1 MKMCK
6 LCEFYSE
13 MPTCDHK
20 LTSIRGNAGVSSLLL
35 EWQKADSA
43 KWARINEKVKDYKF
57 ILKDNRYNYSGN
69 TPDEVRADFESQ
81 YRKDIEEEF
90 KGEWWLAF
98 LLLIANRGLYRAETT
113 LEAKERLLIKTDIND
128 INNTVQAQSAHVS
141 DFYNNALDANVD
153 AAGLALINF
162 MTEYLPGEEPYPIS
176 TAILDEQKK
185 VGELRTSQIVNTQ
198 TVAMMNAA
206 TLVYYT
212 RNYVTR
218 FRIETNDPCPIC
230 EDLAGEEY
238 SYSQTQEYQ
247 ISIDKSQAVTGHAME
262 SSQKFYS
269 QNPWSGMIP
278 VHVNCQCFWV
288 MA

>member
-1 MKMCK
+1 MCK

-13 MPTCDHK
+13 MPTCEHK
-20 LTSIRGNAGVSSLLL
+20 HSSIRGNAGVSSLLL

-43 KWARINEKVKDYKF
+43 RWERISDKVKNYKF
-57 ILKDNRYNYSGN
+57 TLENNRYNFEGN
-69 TPDEVRADFESQ
+69 TPDEVRAEFESQ
-81 YRKDIEEEF
+81 YRNDVEEEF
-90 KGEWWLAF
+90 KGEWWLSF

-113 LEAKERLLIKTDIND
+113 LEAKERLLIKTSVSD
-128 INNTVQAQSAHVS
+128 INNTVQAQSAHVLQ
-141 DFYNNALDANVD
+141 FYKNALDANVD
-153 AAGLALINF
+153 AAGLALTNF
-162 MTEYLPGEEPYPIS
+162 MAEYEPDEEPYSIT

-230 EDLAGEEY
+230 DSLAGEEY
-238 SYSQTQEYQ
+238 SYAQTQEYQ
-247 ISIDKSQAVTGHAME
+247 ISIDKSQTVTGYAMA
-262 SSQKFYS
+262 SSQKFYA
-269 QNPWSGMIP
+269 QNPWAGMIP
-278 VHVNCQCFWV
+278 VHVNCQCFWTMV
-288 MA
+288 